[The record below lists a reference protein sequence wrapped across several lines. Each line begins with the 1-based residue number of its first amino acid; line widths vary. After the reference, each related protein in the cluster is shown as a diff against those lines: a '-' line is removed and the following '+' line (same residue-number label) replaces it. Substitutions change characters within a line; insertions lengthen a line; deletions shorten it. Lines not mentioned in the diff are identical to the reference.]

1 MHRNIK
7 QNTIKLTN
15 ICITDPSSLKDWNKK
30 LKITTK
36 QYYLH
41 VYIKHLERPIN
52 TESFQVP

>member
-1 MHRNIK
+1 MHGNIK

-15 ICITDPSSLKDWNKK
+15 ICICITDLSSLKDWKKK

-52 TESFQVP
+52 T